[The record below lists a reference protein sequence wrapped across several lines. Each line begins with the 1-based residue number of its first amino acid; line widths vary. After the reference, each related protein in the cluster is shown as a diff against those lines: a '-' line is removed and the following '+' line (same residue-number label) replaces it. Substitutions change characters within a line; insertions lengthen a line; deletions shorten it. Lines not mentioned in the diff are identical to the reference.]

1 MLGKRKWSEDNP
13 LTSIGLVM
21 GVGAAA
27 VFQVWHTRRFESSQ
41 EVQCL
46 EASQEV
52 QCLEA
57 SQEVQCLEAS
67 QEVQCLEASQ
77 EVQCLEAS
85 QEVQC
90 LEASQEVQCLEASQE
105 VQCCLCNEKS
115 ATWFNLP
122 CSHGGYCQGCLQK
135 AERDRK
141 KTPNCQQCGKKIVGV
156 IDDNLGDIRSH
167 D

>member
-1 MLGKRKWSEDNP
+1 MLGKRKWSENNP
-13 LTSIGLVM
+13 LTSMGLVM

-27 VFQVWHTRRFESSQ
+27 AWQVWHARRLESP
-41 EVQCL
+41 
-46 EASQEV
+46 
-52 QCLEA
+52 
-57 SQEVQCLEAS
+57 

-135 AERDRK
+135 AEQDRK
-141 KTPNCQQCGKKIVGV
+141 KMPNCQQCGKKIVGV
-156 IDDNLGDIRSH
+156 IDDNLGGIRSH